1 MIHSQ
6 QKGKR
11 GEREVAKLINKYL
24 GTNVRRTPSS
34 GGLSIKG
41 DIIDIN
47 PDSIAFQF
55 HFEIKNTKKLFIPK
69 WWKQIYSDCGRK
81 IPVNIFKMD
90 GKFYSMLELKDWLD
104 GLAEIEQLK
113 DEISLLK
120 QDKTRL
126 ERELSR

>member
-1 MIHSQ
+1 MINSQ

-11 GEREVAKLINKYL
+11 GELEVVKLINKYL
-24 GTNVRRTPSS
+24 GTNVRRTPNS

-55 HFEIKNTKKLFIPK
+55 HFEIKNTKKLSLPQ
-69 WWKQIYSDCGRK
+69 WWRQIYSDCGRK

-113 DEISLLK
+113 EELLK
-120 QDKTRL
+120 
-126 ERELSR
+126 